1 MYRLPMPIRDY
12 ITDTKLVLDQS
23 VRMLYAMIELSAEI

>member
-1 MYRLPMPIRDY
+1 MPIRDY